1 MSTLSEHLK
10 GEAHAAENKTRISK
24 GLSVPWRKVG
34 FYVGFALIFFL
45 LGAIPMWLKSREN
58 ARQRNLAQHE
68 LRLSQLQNTL
78 SSAVIDAR
86 RGDYEPARQTASDF
100 FTDLRNG
107 LDTSGDQSLFASDQ
121 QQILKPLLSQR
132 DDIITLLARSDP
144 ASAERLSNLYIAY
157 RKAMNGVYRTSNRR
171 ESKVAF
177 DKLPTIS

>member
-10 GEAHAAENKTRISK
+10 AEPHAAENKARISK
-24 GLSVPWRKVG
+24 GLSVPWRKAG
-34 FYVGFALIFFL
+34 LYVGLALIFFL
-45 LGAIPMWLKSREN
+45 LGAIPMWLKSHEN

-107 LDTSGDQSLFASDQ
+107 LEAGGDRALFASEQ
-121 QQILKPLLSQR
+121 QQNLRPLLSQR
-132 DDIITLLARSDP
+132 DEVITLLARSDP
-144 ASAERLSNLYIAY
+144 ASAERLSNLYVAY
-157 RKAMNGVYRTSNRR
+157 RKAMNGVLSKQQSARTERP
-171 ESKVAF
+171 VQ
-177 DKLPTIS
+177 